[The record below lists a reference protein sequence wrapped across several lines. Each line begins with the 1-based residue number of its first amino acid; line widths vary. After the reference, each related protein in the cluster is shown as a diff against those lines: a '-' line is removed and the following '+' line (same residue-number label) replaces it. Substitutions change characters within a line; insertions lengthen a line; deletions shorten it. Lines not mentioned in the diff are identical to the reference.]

1 MSLSIILGVAVLVVA
16 LAAIVALLRRRIARR
31 RRHGAIPT
39 WGALYR
45 DNLARAHE
53 RPAQLRRTR
62 GMREP
67 AEPQGSMHPRVDR
80 SEEHAEDDGV

>member
-1 MSLSIILGVAVLVVA
+1 MSLPVILGVAILVVA
-16 LAAIVALLRRRIARR
+16 LAAIVALLRRRILRR
-31 RRHGAIPT
+31 RRYGAIPT

-67 AEPQGSMHPRVDR
+67 VESQTSSPPVDR
-80 SEEHAEDDGV
+80 SEEYEEDLET